1 MKVIA
6 VVKLWHRNA
15 RALELEMKRKWNSNS
30 GIIRHLRHEKKKWK
44 CPVINALLN
53 LVLHFQDRNKIIES
67 FDSKFYS
74 IFSAPKNR
82 VVESAFGSLVRM
94 SFSYVNGISILT
106 VLKCVYKVKKNL
118 YIYSVM
124 NFLQYPMWDITK
136 QVSKGKFLLWMVFI
150 TYLGE
155 EKRDQYLIWL
165 RNHLIS

>member
-94 SFSYVNGISILT
+94 SFSYVNGISTLT
-106 VLKCVYKVKKNL
+106 ALKCVYKVKRTST
-118 YIYSVM
+118 YIA
-124 NFLQYPMWDITK
+124 
-136 QVSKGKFLLWMVFI
+136 LWIFFNI
-150 TYLGE
+150 RCETSQNKYLKE
-155 EKRDQYLIWL
+155 NSYYEWF
-165 RNHLIS
+165 S